1 MSTEVELTPDIE
13 QRLEA
18 LAARTGRSKREQL
31 QDIIA
36 QGVEDM
42 EDYYQAAE
50 VLTRVQHGQ
59 ERVYSAEAVRRELG
73 LEG

>member
-1 MSTEVELTPDIE
+1 MNTIVELTPDIE

-42 EDYYQAAE
+42 EDYYLSAE
-50 VLTRVQHGQ
+50 VLKRVQQ
-59 ERVYSAEAVRRELG
+59 REERVYSAEAVRRELG

>member
-1 MSTEVELTPDIE
+1 MSTVVELTPDIE

-50 VLTRVQHGQ
+50 ALKHVQQGQ